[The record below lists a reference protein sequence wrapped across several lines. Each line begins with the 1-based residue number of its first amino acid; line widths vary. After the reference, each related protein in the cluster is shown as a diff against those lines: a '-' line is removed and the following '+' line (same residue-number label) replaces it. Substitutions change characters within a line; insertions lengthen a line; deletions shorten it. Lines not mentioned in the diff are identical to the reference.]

1 MQPGVRLLIL
11 FGTYALVEM
20 KSSGKAAA
28 RNAAEPSARQGVVPE
43 ARQAALETQDSNSPL
58 FRSLQQA
65 NARSGRLAARN
76 AGEPSARQARIA
88 ARIAWEP
95 NAKQAS
101 RAARFV
107 TEPNARQAKA
117 SSVSQTS
124 PPNNDDTWELGP
136 GARSYDNP
144 WELGQDARLAKAR
157 SLSQTAPPIY
167 ENLWDLGQGARS
179 GKLAQARQATPGSQD
194 LSFENEL
201 AARFGSGLRARAARG
216 RLLQARNVEANL
228 PEPQYQDLQAKD
240 MKESAI
246 HPFPLWGTPL
256 GRASKR
262 KVRKSKKTKGL
273 RKTARSGDVL
283 EGLGDGGSSE
293 FSGAYGGCS
302 FNHLDSSVEANPGYE
317 NTDLNLDA
325 RNQRLFSLV

>member
-95 NAKQAS
+95 NANQAS

-117 SSVSQTS
+117 RSVSQTS

-194 LSFENEL
+194 L
-201 AARFGSGLRARAARG
+201 ARG

-240 MKESAI
+240 MKEGTI
-246 HPFPLWGTPL
+246 NPFPLWGTPL

-283 EGLGDGGSSE
+283 EGLSDGGSSE